1 MCVYQGREDDDTERR
16 YSHSS
21 VVQPLV
27 KFCKALL
34 VSNRNHNTKYDKKI
48 ALCLSTGGGWGV
60 GRRGG
65 GGVKGR
71 NKEEV
76 HRQMEKLGEIKGIN
90 NEEESD
96 L

>member
-1 MCVYQGREDDDTERR
+1 M
-16 YSHSS
+16 
-21 VVQPLV
+21 
-27 KFCKALL
+27 
-34 VSNRNHNTKYDKKI
+34 
-48 ALCLSTGGGWGV
+48 GGGLG
-60 GRRGG
+60 GGGG